1 MTSTSQNPSSF
12 GEHTQMSS
20 LPMGA
25 LVNLPFEQILVR
37 RGALDLEKLAQA
49 EALALE
55 RGEPLEDI
63 LLSLKAVSEEDLL
76 IARSEQLDIPYA
88 THIDPRK
95 IDVSLLERISI
106 AFAKQA
112 CVLPLSLEDGCITLA
127 CADPY
132 DLETFDQIQL
142 LFHAEPIPLLY
153 PKQKLLNVINQAY
166 DIARGN
172 FGLDGAQEEL
182 EDVGKQKD
190 ELDDLDEAMDL
201 LDASDDEAPVIRLV
215 NTLIYRAIKE
225 KASDIHIEPFEKE
238 VKVRFRIDGVLQ
250 EVASVPKRAQ
260 AHIAARIK
268 IMAKLDI
275 AEKRLPQDGRIRL
288 KSAGKDI
295 DLRVSTIPTGHG
307 ERAVL
312 RLLDKSNVL
321 LDLDQIGFSEDMRE
335 GFERLLYRSHG
346 IILVTGPTGS
356 GKTTTLYSAL
366 SRINSPD
373 KNILTVE
380 DPVEYQLQ
388 GIGQMQ
394 VSSKIGLTF
403 ATGLRAFLRQDPDVI
418 LIGETR
424 DRETAEIAIQASLT
438 GHLVFTTLHTN
449 DAATAFTRLIDMQIE
464 PFLVSSAVIGVLAQR
479 LVRRLCKH
487 CRQPYTPT
495 PSELAQISIRP
506 QDLAHHT
513 VYHPKENGC
522 AECNNKG
529 YRGRSG
535 IYELL
540 LMDDDIRSLVMR
552 SEPSGRIK
560 QVAVQ
565 KGMLT
570 LRDDGARK
578 VLQGITSIE
587 EISRVTS
594 EDRD

>member
-1 MTSTSQNPSSF
+1 M
-12 GEHTQMSS
+12 
-20 LPMGA
+20 
-25 LVNLPFEQILVR
+25 
-37 RGALDLEKLAQA
+37 
-49 EALALE
+49 EAE

-63 LLSLKAVSEEDLL
+63 LLSLKAVTEEELL
-76 IARSEQLDIPYA
+76 MARSEQLDIPYA
-88 THIDPRK
+88 TNIDPRQ
-95 IDVSLLERISI
+95 IDASLLERISLS
-106 AFAKQA
+106 FAKQA
-112 CVLPLSLEDGCITLA
+112 CILPLSLEDGCVTVA

-142 LFHAEPIPLLY
+142 LLRAEPIPLLF
-153 PKQKLLNVINQAY
+153 PKQKLLNTINQAY
-166 DIARGN
+166 DIVRGN
-172 FGLDGAQEEL
+172 FGLDNTQGEL
-182 EDVGKQKD
+182 EDVGKEKD
-190 ELDDLDEAMDL
+190 DLDDLDEAMDL

-295 DLRVSTIPTGHG
+295 DLRVSTVPTGHG

-321 LDLDQIGFSEDMRE
+321 LDLDKIGFAEEMRE
-335 GFERLLYRSHG
+335 SFSRLICRSHG

-366 SRINSPD
+366 SQINSPD

-388 GIGQMQ
+388 GIGQVQ
-394 VSSKIGLTF
+394 VNSKIGLTF
-403 ATGLRAFLRQDPDVI
+403 ASGLRAFLRQDPDVI

-449 DAATAFTRLIDMQIE
+449 DAPTAFTRLIDMQIE
-464 PFLVSSAVIGVLAQR
+464 PFLVSSSVIGVLAQR
-479 LVRRLCKH
+479 LVRRICKH
-487 CRQPYTPT
+487 CREPYNPT
-495 PSELAQISIRP
+495 PSELSQLGLRP
-506 QDLAHHT
+506 QDTVGHT
-513 VYHPKENGC
+513 IYHPKEGGC
-522 AECNNKG
+522 PECNGKG

-535 IYELL
+535 IYELMM
-540 LMDDDIRSLVMR
+540 MDDDIRSLVMR
-552 SEPSGRIK
+552 NEPSGRIK

-578 VLQGITSIE
+578 VLQGVTSIE